1 MLDTS
6 KIGAR
11 TVNVADAR
19 MINANLAKVIIA
31 TTGEVCAEDVQE
43 QINAKLDGQGSLVA
57 GSLRKLK
64 GDAVTATYVGF
75 VRSVSE
81 IKDVEPHELQANYH
95 TVLASNSNV
104 LVDNQ
109 DGSVWGLKSG
119 PTGKYLVRQAD
130 EDLSNL
136 INASCVPAASNIR
149 VNHCDM
155 SQLPAKRQLVAYVT
169 PEGNMDYGF
178 VTRVASAQGV
188 VELVSRE
195 TGTKRIVSK
204 QVMAGAYDVA
214 IDKSTQKVVA
224 ASISQQDKNEMVNF
238 YTTLYSFAPDYL
250 DLVIAEIEAL

>member
-11 TVNVADAR
+11 TVNLADSR

-31 TTGEVCAEDVQE
+31 TTGACSHDDVQE
-43 QINAKLDGQGSLVA
+43 QINAKLDGQGSIVA

-64 GDAVTATYVGF
+64 GDRIAATYVGF

-81 IKDVEPHELQANYH
+81 VKDVEPHEIQANYH

-104 LVDNQ
+104 LVDNA

-119 PTGKYLVRQAD
+119 PTGKYLVRQSD
-130 EDLSNL
+130 EDLSTL
-136 INASCVPAASNIR
+136 INASTVHSASNIR
-149 VNHCDM
+149 VGHIDM
-155 SQLPAKRQLVAYVT
+155 QVPGKKALVAYVT

-178 VTRVASAQGV
+178 VTKVSAQNGV

-195 TGTKRIVSK
+195 TGNTRVVNT
-204 QVMAGAYDVA
+204 QLMAGSYNVE
-214 IDKSTQKVVA
+214 IDKKAHTVA
-224 ASISQQDKNEMVNF
+224 AASLDAKEKDKMVAF
-238 YTTLYSFAPDYL
+238 YKALYSFAPEYL
-250 DLVIAEIEAL
+250 DEVVAQIEAL